1 MTVGWVAVF
10 VSSLWKFSCRLL
22 RVPCSVSPAPV
33 RQRLFISLSGVKS
46 VAKLISERRLEKVP
60 EVGRGCCLRK
70 AYFQFVLL
78 HSVFLFCLSKFRG
91 LGGGGWGEGL
101 LFSSF
106 FLCFLL
112 SFFVS
117 LFLPFFLSF
126 FLCSLCFVLS
136 SVFVY
141 FFLYFCYSS
150 FSRLF
155 WWVFSIFL
163 LFIDLLPFLF
173 RSYFMSLSLSFCAWV
188 FFLFVEV

>member
-91 LGGGGWGEGL
+91 LGGGGWGVGL

-126 FLCSLCFVLS
+126 CVVFVSFCLLSSFIFFFISVILRFLGCFGGCFQSFFYLLIFYLFCFVLTLCHS
-136 SVFVY
+136 LFPSVLGFS
-141 FFLYFCYSS
+141 FFL
-150 FSRLF
+150 
-155 WWVFSIFL
+155 
-163 LFIDLLPFLF
+163 
-173 RSYFMSLSLSFCAWV
+173 
-188 FFLFVEV
+188 